1 MKRFAAIS
9 SCVVISCVLLLSGAD
24 RADAGKDTASISFLC
39 EKGLRQLEKNRY
51 DDALDCFGRAFSAG
65 MSKDSL
71 CFFCAEVYC
80 TKGALDTALA
90 FNFGIKAKNNPAL
103 VLRQL
108 KQRAIIYSALGWK
121 KDAEAVT
128 DSILHFRQY
137 RLHLLV
143 PDINARFGLD
153 YTHRLE
159 KQQTSFPCLGPLAD
173 TVYKGPG
180 YGGSLGLR
188 WTVPAGRS
196 FLVRAG
202 VVGTE
207 TSKYYRSSNSA
218 DSVNM
223 SLGLS
228 AGLAHI
234 RTGLALDFG
243 ITRVVDYLGDYST
256 QNSVGLSYSKTGR
269 HWMTYIT
276 AGYEIELEAG
286 MKTENQ
292 QCWAMGYF
300 DESYLS
306 GRGFSLLIRGS
317 GYFADP
323 LRSTEYFRVMYVEDV
338 TQKPV
343 QHYYVNISAQAP
355 TSNPIP
361 IGTVPYLL
369 PATYQNNSLV
379 KSAGELFGIGDISLY
394 PQNQLSL
401 APLLVYKRPL
411 AFGVSANIGAGIA
424 ADYYTERFRWASF
437 LIDKSV
443 RDTFLNDGKYY
454 YLAHNAA
461 NGNYYWVKKLDN
473 ITSGEQ
479 YGDAVAISQ
488 HEKRRVDADLSV
500 FVSLSGPVWKLGTFS
515 LRGDVGKTY
524 STLRKETF
532 LWWKVSDVDAP
543 FSIPNWSYGISLSWN
558 FNYSAQ

>member
-1 MKRFAAIS
+1 MKPLNAIP
-9 SCVVISCVLLLSGAD
+9 SCVVIFCALLLSGAN
-24 RADAGKDTASISFLC
+24 RADAGKDTASVSFLC
-39 EKGLRQLEKNRY
+39 EKGLRLLDKNKY
-51 DDALDCFGRAFSAG
+51 DEALDCFGRAFNAG

-80 TKGALDTALA
+80 ARGALDTALA

-103 VLRQL
+103 VVRQL

-121 KDAEAVT
+121 KDAEAMT
-128 DSILHFRQY
+128 DSLLHFRQY

-143 PDINARFGLD
+143 PDINARLGLD

-159 KQQTSFPCLGPLAD
+159 KQQASFPYLGPVAD

-202 VVGTE
+202 AAGTE
-207 TSKYYRSSNSA
+207 TSKYYRSYNSA

-223 SLGLS
+223 S
-228 AGLAHI
+228 AGLFAGFEHI

-256 QNSVGLSYSKTGR
+256 QNSMGLSYSKTGR
-269 HWMTYIT
+269 HWMTYLT

-292 QCWAMGYF
+292 KCWAVGYF

-306 GRGFSLLIRGS
+306 GRGLCLLIRGS

-323 LRSTEYFRVMYVEDV
+323 LRSTEYFRVMYVEDI
-338 TQKPV
+338 TRKPV
-343 QHYYVNISAQAP
+343 QHYYVDIPAQAP

-369 PATYQNNSLV
+369 PATYENNFLV

-401 APLLVYKRPL
+401 APLLVYKRPI
-411 AFGVSANIGAGIA
+411 AFGVSASIGAGIA
-424 ADYYTERFRWASF
+424 GDYYTERFRWASF
-437 LIDKSV
+437 LIDKTV
-443 RDTFLNDGKYY
+443 RDTFLNNGQYY

-461 NGNYYWVKKLDN
+461 DGNYYWVKKLDN

-479 YGDAVAISQ
+479 YGDPVAISQ
-488 HEKRRVDADLSV
+488 HEKRRVDANLSL
-500 FVSLSGPVWKLGTFS
+500 FVSLSRPVWKLGTLS

-543 FSIPNWSYGISLSWN
+543 FSIPNWSYGISFLWN
-558 FNYSAQ
+558 FNYSTH